1 MSTSDDERRP
11 DHTGPDDQPTAPQ
24 QPTTALPT
32 TEPGLDTGRHAAVRP
47 APVAPP
53 PARTSARPV
62 PADAG
67 ATPAPEEGT
76 RVLPAAGAPTAA
88 QPAATA
94 PTAAQPT
101 ATTPG
106 APATAAEPGAT
117 SPDLFPDAHAPARTT
132 VGTHVLGAVV
142 GLVLAPLAA
151 GVLLLGQS
159 RILAVQVAGWDAS
172 LDWSGV
178 VLVAL
183 GLLALGWVAVLAAWT
198 PAAPYTGGAILTVL
212 GAVALVSPDVVRT
225 QVLRVVDGS
234 EWRSTA
240 VEVTVAGTSGTL
252 LVAGFLV
259 LLAGVVATA
268 AHRRGVRLGAFRE
281 RHR

>member
-11 DHTGPDDQPTAPQ
+11 DRTGPDERPARDAASSPAP
-24 QPTTALPT
+24 
-32 TEPGLDTGRHAAVRP
+32 EPELDTGRHAAVRP
-47 APVAPP
+47 APVDPP
-53 PARTSARPV
+53 PARTSARPSPAV
-62 PADAG
+62 PAASAAPAAPAAPAG
-67 ATPAPEEGT
+67 PAEPADPTVVTGPAGTPADGT
-76 RVLPAAGAPTAA
+76 RVLPATDAPTREPAA
-88 QPAATA
+88 QK
-94 PTAAQPT
+94 
-101 ATTPG
+101 
-106 APATAAEPGAT
+106 
-117 SPDLFPDAHAPARTT
+117 PDLFPDAHAPARAS
-132 VGTHVLGAVV
+132 VGTHVLGALV

-159 RILAVQVAGWDAS
+159 RILAAQVVGWDAT

-183 GLLALGWVAVLAAWT
+183 GLLALGWVALLAAWT
-198 PAAPYTGGAILTVL
+198 PAAPYTGGAILSVL
-212 GAVALVSPDVVRT
+212 GGVALVSPDVVRT
-225 QVLRVVDGS
+225 QVLNVVEGS

-268 AHRRGVRLGAFRE
+268 AHRQGVRLGTFRE